1 MQFLNIYLFK
11 NDVLFVRSI
20 KHVYMCTC
28 KYFYIKRSQNLFL
41 QYSLEENPSKRK
53 FTISLKKYKMC
64 NMSFTFPSLFILSR
78 FFFYLRPSIFSTFY
92 RNLIGSRRDERL
104 LHKDIAFL
112 QLPFIR
118 LALKGGEKKCSWMK
132 LTLSE

>member
-1 MQFLNIYLFK
+1 MIY
-11 NDVLFVRSI
+11 VLFVRSI
-20 KHVYMCTC
+20 KHVYTCTC

-78 FFFYLRPSIFSTFY
+78 FFFIS
-92 RNLIGSRRDERL
+92 D
-104 LHKDIAFL
+104 L
-112 QLPFIR
+112 QFFPRFIVI
-118 LALKGGEKKCSWMK
+118 
-132 LTLSE
+132 

>member
-20 KHVYMCTC
+20 KHVYTCTC

-41 QYSLEENPSKRK
+41 QYSLEENPNKRK

-64 NMSFTFPSLFILSR
+64 NISFTFPSLFILSR